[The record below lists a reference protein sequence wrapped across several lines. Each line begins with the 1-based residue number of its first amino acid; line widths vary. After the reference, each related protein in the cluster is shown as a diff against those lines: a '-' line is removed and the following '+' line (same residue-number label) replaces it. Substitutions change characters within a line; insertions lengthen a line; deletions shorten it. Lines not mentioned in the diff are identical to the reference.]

1 MSYRNPT
8 YYGIVEDMGAFSKA
22 FTSSF
27 GQIKQAVD
35 AERAA
40 QAEQARQ
47 DDAMMAKGYEFVLN
61 QADDLEGETYK
72 TFIEYGNNLIKDGN
86 FARLSASDQ
95 QLLLGKIAGVANT
108 SNSVEEI
115 QANLASYEKLIPANL
130 NSAVK
135 GFFKG
140 ENKLITEGSGV
151 NTNLYLTYKENG
163 EDKKIAWDKL
173 TSVYNNDLLTQQGD
187 EKYAK
192 DLIKN
197 GVDWVENRLEILAKQ
212 NRGSVNTEEQIDNL
226 LKEWVISNKKDIKNQ
241 KMDFLWNNG
250 MDDSEKVF
258 ETENGEKT
266 DMSGYEYNLYK
277 MRTNPNIATKNG
289 MIEGETLVNVAERGR
304 DMLIEDHVRNKIKN
318 LVDTSY
324 YIPPQ
329 ESGDDDSG
337 PLQSTVEGKGKW
349 IYNPPSSVEEL
360 KRIYGGDNKKYQ
372 GKTIL
377 DIRPASGYNVNG
389 KFPVEII
396 LGNAGEQV
404 SNKSVP
410 VEIDLS
416 NTDVMQQLLDD
427 NVKSNDPVYGSIQ
440 DLIYLPD

>member
-304 DMLIEDHVRNKIKN
+304 DMLIEEHVRNKIKN

-324 YIPPQ
+324 YIPP
-329 ESGDDDSG
+329 EGSGDEEETSKPLSTSQINDLKDFVLNTLPHDKKATTVDMNKIVSG
-337 PLQSTVEGKGKW
+337 LQKFGLT
-349 IYNPPSSVEEL
+349 IEEDAD
-360 KRIYGGDNKKYQ
+360 KPGYQIRYGGS
-372 GKTIL
+372 GKLFTVSPNS
-377 DIRPASGYNVNG
+377 PASANLLSIANA
-389 KFPVEII
+389 
-396 LGNAGEQV
+396 LG
-404 SNKSVP
+404 
-410 VEIDLS
+410 IDPI
-416 NTDVMQQLLDD
+416 QLTEEDIDFSLYKR
-427 NVKSNDPVYGSIQ
+427 N
-440 DLIYLPD
+440 